1 MSIETNKREESR
13 ILNETYD
20 FYVNAFM
27 NLPADDYV
35 LVQSELM
42 KARTAIRRGEVKGAV
57 ELLTTVFNVASEY
70 DWISEDIIYPGPQ
83 PFHQLT
89 HYLV

>member
-1 MSIETNKREESR
+1 MSCENNKREESR

-27 NLPADDYV
+27 NLSADDYS
-35 LVQSELM
+35 LVKTEIM
-42 KARTAIRRGEVKGAV
+42 KARTSIRRGETKTAV
-57 ELLTTVFNVASEY
+57 QLLTTIFNVASEY

-89 HYLV
+89 HYLA